1 MNFLD
6 WVKKYLVVIAFL
18 FGVATGI
25 LTMYYGFNS
34 RLDTMDNRF
43 DTVDFKVNLIQS
55 SADREYEN
63 IYEVLH
69 RQRQHINKATEL
81 LEK

>member
-6 WVKKYLVVIAFL
+6 FIKKYLVVIAFL

-34 RLDTMDNRF
+34 RLDTIE
-43 DTVDFKVNLIQS
+43 FKLDLLQTTS
-55 SADREYEN
+55 EREYEN

-69 RQRQHINKATEL
+69 RQRQHINRATEL

>member
-6 WVKKYLVVIAFL
+6 WIKKYSVVIAFL

-34 RLDTMDNRF
+34 RLDTI
-43 DTVDFKVNLIQS
+43 DFKLDLIQETS
-55 SADREYEN
+55 EREYEN

>member
-6 WVKKYLVVIAFL
+6 WVKKYSVVIAFL

-34 RLDTMDNRF
+34 RLDTL
-43 DTVDFKVNLIQS
+43 DFKLDLIK
-55 SADREYEN
+55 
-63 IYEVLH
+63 
-69 RQRQHINKATEL
+69 KATDDENKNTQDVFHLFYLKFDEL
-81 LEK
+81 KNNGN

>member
-6 WVKKYLVVIAFL
+6 FIKKYKTVIAFMIGL
-18 FGVATGI
+18 LTG
-25 LTMYYGFNS
+25 LVGSYYKFQS
-34 RLDTMDNRF
+34 RLDTI
-43 DTVDFKVNLIQS
+43 DFKLDLIQETS
-55 SADREYEN
+55 EREYEN
-63 IYEVLH
+63 IYDVLH

>member
-6 WVKKYLVVIAFL
+6 FIKKYLVVIAFL
-18 FGVATGI
+18 FGVVTGI

-43 DTVDFKVNLIQS
+43 DTVDFKLDLLQTTS
-55 SADREYEN
+55 EREYEN

>member
-6 WVKKYLVVIAFL
+6 WIKKYSVVIAFL

-34 RLDTMDNRF
+34 RLDTI
-43 DTVDFKVNLIQS
+43 DFKLDLIQETS
-55 SADREYEN
+55 EREYEN
-63 IYEVLH
+63 IYDVLH
-69 RQRQHINKATEL
+69 RQRQHINRATEL